1 MRIIFYCADGDNIN
15 FIDDGGVTKLGELSI
30 DIGRPFQSVEDK
42 TVKVTLVFG
51 STQITATATNKEGT
65 EIRNCEFKFETA
77 GTAAAAKENKN
88 VPEEKKEHEKE
99 EEENSL
105 DNTKNT

>member
-1 MRIIFYCADGDNIN
+1 MRIIFYCCDEEAVN

-51 STQITATATNKEGT
+51 STQINATATNKEGT
-65 EIRNCEFKFETA
+65 EIRNCEF
-77 GTAAAAKENKN
+77 
-88 VPEEKKEHEKE
+88 
-99 EEENSL
+99 
-105 DNTKNT
+105 